1 MRPMFLGLCLLF
13 GETFAIV
20 HAATITVGPAG
31 TFSTIQQG
39 ISAALLRGGDNDVRV
54 ESGSYGENLVLD
66 MSSGNLTLSGGW
78 DSAFAT
84 QTSDPTDTTISGGA
98 SGRVLDAT
106 LSGGSLLIRYFLVIG
121 GSAPDRGGGMNFL
134 LSKSASAQVIK
145 TNFAFNTVTASSTN
159 NARGGAI
166 YAELH
171 DSSFFDIDS
180 DQINDDSVTVA
191 NGFANGGG
199 VYIDQFDGSQVFVL
213 NNSMRGNVAGAG
225 GPAGS
230 CSAGAIEI
238 ALKNSAHSSFI
249 GNRIVQNSLQASGG
263 SDAGF
268 AGASFG
274 AACDGGCQVDIS
286 QNVFDQNIGT
296 TGAQLNIGMASSTGT
311 PSINVNDL
319 LVSRG
324 NGSGMQVLLY
334 GGVAHLTNLTI
345 ADNASTGLS
354 FLADST
360 ITLYN
365 TIAFGNGTDLAVSGD
380 AAQEGNNLVG
390 VDPHFIDA
398 PHGNYRLQS
407 DSLARDAGDD
417 SPPGGLP
424 TQDLDGYARVFGAH
438 VDIGA
443 YEIGDEIFANGF
455 D

>member
-1 MRPMFLGLCLLF
+1 MRHVLLGFCLLC

-20 HAATITVGPAG
+20 HAATITVGPDG

-39 ISAALLRGGDNDVRV
+39 VSAALLLGGDNDVRV

-78 DSAFAT
+78 NSAFAT
-84 QTSDPTDTTISGGA
+84 QASDPADTTISGGV
-98 SGRVLDAT
+98 SGRTLDAT

-121 GSAPDRGGGMNFL
+121 GSAPDHGGGMNFL
-134 LSKSASAQVIK
+134 LSKSASAQVVK

-159 NARGGAI
+159 NALGGAI

-180 DQINDDSVTVA
+180 DQINDNSVTVA

-199 VYIDQFDGSQVFVL
+199 VYIKQFDGSQVFVF
-213 NNSMRGNVAGAG
+213 NNSMQGNVAVASGA
-225 GPAGS
+225 AGN

-238 ALKNSAHSSFI
+238 ALKNSAHNSFI

-263 SDAGF
+263 SAAGF
-268 AGASFG
+268 AGATFS
-274 AACDGGCQVDIS
+274 AACDGGCQFDIS
-286 QNVFDQNIGT
+286 QNVFDQNVGT
-296 TGAQLNIGMASSTGT
+296 IAAQLNIGMASSAGT
-311 PSINVNDL
+311 PSMNVNDL

-324 NGSGMQVLLY
+324 NGNGMQVLL
-334 GGVAHLTNLTI
+334 GEGVAHLTNLTI
-345 ADNASTGLS
+345 ADNAGTGLS

-365 TIAFGNGTDLAVSGD
+365 TIASGNGTDILVVGNG
-380 AAQEGNNLVG
+380 AQEGNNLIG

-424 TQDLDGYARVFGAH
+424 AQDLDGYARVFGGH

-455 D
+455 E